1 MTMAHSLPERR
12 LGRTDLVVTPIGL
25 GLAAVGRP
33 AYITL
38 GRDEDLGE
46 DRGVEA
52 MRARSWAVLDAAWA
66 AGVRYFDAARS
77 YGRAEEFLAGWLRD
91 RGVSPG
97 AATIGSKWGY
107 EYVGGWRME
116 AERHEVKDLSAERL
130 RRQLGETRALLGE
143 HLSLY
148 QIHSAT
154 VESGV
159 LDDDDVLGELRNLR
173 AEGVAVGLSTTGP
186 RQADAI
192 GKAVGTGVFDT
203 VQSTWNL
210 LERSAGPALARAHE
224 AGLGVIIKEG
234 VANGLLTSRAAPA
247 ALAAA
252 ARERGVA
259 PDALALAAVLA
270 RPWVTVVL
278 SGAATTGQLRDNLEA
293 SAVSWDDALGDE
305 LAGLAED
312 PEPYWSRRGSLAW
325 A

>member
-1 MTMAHSLPERR
+1 MHLPERP
-12 LGRTDLVVTPIGL
+12 LGRTNLAVTPLGL

-33 AYITL
+33 AYINL
-38 GRDEDLGE
+38 GRDEDLGD
-46 DRGVEA
+46 DRGIEA
-52 MRARSWAVLDAAWA
+52 MRARSWDVLDAAWE

-91 RGVSPG
+91 REVSPG

-107 EYVGGWRME
+107 EYVGGWRMD

-130 RRQLGETRALLGE
+130 RRQLGETRALLGD

-159 LDDDDVLGELRNLR
+159 LDDDDVLGELRALR
-173 AEGVAVGLSTTGP
+173 ADGVAVGLSTTGP
-186 RQADAI
+186 RQAATID
-192 GKAVGTGVFDT
+192 KAVATGVFDT

-210 LERSAGPALARAHE
+210 LERSAGPALARAHD
-224 AGLGVIIKEG
+224 AGLGVIVKEG
-234 VANGLLTSRAAPA
+234 VANGLLASRAAPEP
-247 ALAAA
+247 LAAA
-252 ARERGVA
+252 ARERGVG
-259 PDALALAAVLA
+259 PDALALAAALA

-293 SAVSWDDALGDE
+293 AAVTWDDALEDE

-312 PEPYWSRRGSLAW
+312 PEPYWSRRSSLAW
-325 A
+325 G